1 MRSDPLQIAS
11 NWGVPCTSVGSN
23 AAANLATLVDKCFPL
38 SAFSTLFHVPSAQT
52 INLFDIGLLY
62 ASCTSLTKS
71 GGYCHAK
78 VDGWK
83 LYAKTCC
90 SGGLRPPI
98 PSNASQINLR
108 NLWIALRNFAVIV
121 GFNRPARSIQLSK
134 IPSFGFV
141 LAMSET
147 NISLPPQRIRGVLA
161 PVVTPFKADLS
172 PDCER
177 FIKHCQWLLSQNCGL
192 AVFGT
197 NSEANS
203 MSAEER
209 MTLLDALV
217 AAGIDPSRMMP
228 GTGCCS
234 ITETVALTAH
244 AVKHGCAGVLMLPP
258 FYYKE
263 VSEEG
268 LYRYFSEVVQRVDDT
283 RLKIYLYHIPPV
295 AIVGITPKL
304 VERLLKSYPNTIAG
318 MKDSSGDWNNT
329 KTFLDAF
336 AVRARHS
343 EGIRE
348 QAVES
353 ASGPSLPVGKIK
365 EEPTGPFDLFAG
377 SESFLLANMR
387 NGGVG
392 TISATANVNP
402 AAIHKL
408 YAVASAVSADVDLQ
422 ALQARLNVVREVFSS
437 GKFPSMIAAL
447 KQAIAIYANDPEWTR
462 VRPPLVELTTEQ
474 AKLLAA
480 DLKAIRFAI
489 PGIG

>member
-1 MRSDPLQIAS
+1 MPENTIA
-11 NWGVPCTSVGSN
+11 P
-23 AAANLATLVDKCFPL
+23 
-38 SAFSTLFHVPSAQT
+38 PS
-52 INLFDIGLLY
+52 
-62 ASCTSLTKS
+62 
-71 GGYCHAK
+71 
-78 VDGWK
+78 
-83 LYAKTCC
+83 
-90 SGGLRPPI
+90 
-98 PSNASQINLR
+98 
-108 NLWIALRNFAVIV
+108 
-121 GFNRPARSIQLSK
+121 
-134 IPSFGFV
+134 
-141 LAMSET
+141 
-147 NISLPPQRIRGVLA
+147 QRIRGVLA

-172 PDCER
+172 PGRQR
-177 FIKHCQWLLSQNCGL
+177 FIRHCQWLLSHNCGL

-209 MTLLDALV
+209 STLLDALV
-217 AAGIDPSRMMP
+217 AAGIDPSRIMP

-234 ITETVALTAH
+234 ITETVELTAH

-258 FYYKE
+258 FYYKN

-268 LYRYFSEVVQRVDDT
+268 LYRYFSEVVQRVGDT
-283 RLKIYLYHIPPV
+283 RLRIYLYHIPPV

-304 VERLLKSYPNTIAG
+304 VERLLKSYPNAIAG

-336 AVRARHS
+336 ARD
-343 EGIRE
+343 G
-348 QAVES
+348 
-353 ASGPSLPVGKIK
+353 
-365 EEPTGPFDLFAG
+365 FDVFVG

-392 TISATANVNP
+392 TISATANVSP

-408 YAVASAVSADVDLQ
+408 YRQWNTADDADNADQ
-422 ALQARLNVVREVFSS
+422 QQSKLNVVREVFTSR
-437 GKFPSMIAAL
+437 KFPSMIAAL

-480 DLKAIRFAI
+480 DLKAIGFTM
-489 PGIG
+489 PGIGTKADS